1 MTALKSLQLPNL
13 PTLDSVE
20 GPSANQPQPSK
31 SGENLTYVSASH
43 ITHESQSANP
53 GNGKNARLDKGLA
66 TGLTPVTPMT
76 TLAPPLKTLSKDEAD
91 DLLALDEKYVMRPW
105 AHPPGE
111 PVIAAKARGCVI
123 TDVQGKEYLD
133 FTAGYFVNN
142 AGHCHP
148 RIVEAATKQLKY
160 VLQVSGKHGTVPMIR
175 LAEKLITL
183 GPKSLNKA
191 FFSTGGSESNEF
203 ALRLARQY
211 AKKTDVA
218 FLENSYHGLTIGSL
232 EVTHSEKYRESAGR
246 PLSNYTFAIPNAYC
260 YRCKFGPA
268 ATCKTQCLDGM
279 EAQLKARPTAAIIA
293 EPIQSVGGLAPPQK
307 WWDRVDRI
315 RRELGILLIIDEVQT
330 GLGRTGKM
338 FACEHYGL
346 LPDIMTGGKGLS
358 GGVGSLALTAA
369 SDEVCKN
376 FFGGTTPTS
385 GGNAVSSAAGL
396 ALIET
401 IIDEGM
407 VDNAAAMG
415 RYFTEAA
422 WSLKDPWIGDVRFTG
437 LLGGIELV
445 GDISSK
451 AVLGKKEVSKIKDQ
465 LHEAGMLITLS
476 GTHGNVLRL
485 QPALSVT
492 SKEIDTFI
500 AVLKVT
506 LDNVRKG

>member
-1 MTALKSLQLPNL
+1 MTALNSLQLPNV
-13 PTLDSVE
+13 PALDATESGSPAPFKV
-20 GPSANQPQPSK
+20 SK
-31 SGENLTYVSASH
+31 SGENLTYVSAGDS
-43 ITHESQSANP
+43 
-53 GNGKNARLDKGLA
+53 GKNARLDKGLA
-66 TGLTPVTPMT
+66 AAITPPTPMT

-91 DLLALDEKYVMRPW
+91 ELLALDEKYVMRPW

-111 PVIAAKARGCVI
+111 PVIVAKASGCTI

-148 RIVEAATKQLKY
+148 KIVAAATKQLKY

-211 AKKTDVA
+211 SKKTDVA
-218 FLENSYHGLTIGSL
+218 FLENSYHGLTLGSL
-232 EVTHSEKYRESAGR
+232 EITHSEKYRESAGR
-246 PLSNYTFAIPNAYC
+246 PIGQHSFAISNAYC
-260 YRCKFGPA
+260 YRCKFGPSSG
-268 ATCKTQCLDGM
+268 CKTECLDGV
-279 EAQLKARPTAAIIA
+279 EAQLKARPTGAIIA

-307 WWDRVDRI
+307 WWDRLDRI
-315 RRELGILLIIDEVQT
+315 RRDLGILLIVDEVQT

-338 FACEHYGL
+338 FAVEHYGL

-369 SDEVCKN
+369 SDAVCKD

-401 IIDEGM
+401 LLEEGL
-407 VDNAAAMG
+407 VDNAAKMG
-415 RYFTEAA
+415 TYFTEAA
-422 WSLKDPWIGDVRFTG
+422 WALKDPWIGDVRFTG

-445 GDISSK
+445 GDIATK
-451 AVLGKKEVSKIKDQ
+451 AVLGKKEVAKIKDI

-485 QPALSVT
+485 QPPLSIT
-492 SKEIDTFI
+492 SKEIDTFL
-500 AVLKVT
+500 AVLKTT
-506 LDNVRKG
+506 LAQVRKG